1 MASYSG
7 LPGDPNRYQLLV
19 EAIDDYA
26 IYMLD
31 AEGHVAS
38 WNPGAQRFKGYSQAE
53 ILGHHF
59 SRFYTPED
67 LATDLPSRALRQAA
81 ETGRFEQEG
90 WRVRQNGERFWAHVV
105 IDPIRNPEGVVIG
118 FAKITR
124 DLSERKAAEAALRRS
139 EEQFRLL
146 VQGVTDYAI
155 YMLSPTGEV
164 SNWNSGAKRIKGY
177 EPDEI
182 VGKHFSLF
190 YTPEDREADLPSV
203 ALRTAAQEGRFE
215 REGWRLRKDGSRFW
229 AHVIIDPIRDD
240 NDEILGFAK
249 ITRDVTERMEG
260 QRALQ
265 QAREALFQSQKLE
278 AIGQLTGGIAH
289 DFNNLLMAVLGSLE
303 LVRKRLPYD
312 PRISPLVENAIQ
324 GAQRGATLTQ
334 RMLAFARKQD
344 LKLEA
349 VDLAHLVR
357 GMLEFLRRTIGGKV
371 EIINHLP
378 AALPRVRTDPT
389 QLESAL
395 LNLVVNARDAMPDG
409 GAVTLEAEVVELLD
423 HARLSP
429 GSYLLLRVKDEGE
442 GMDEQTLA
450 RAAEPFFTTKGV
462 GKGTGLGLPMVHGL
476 MAQSGGE
483 MAISSTQGRGTAV
496 ALWFPLA
503 DSDLV
508 EAPSERDAGTRS
520 KAEPGKAVL
529 VVDDDDLVLVNTT
542 ALLEDLGYH
551 VLAAS
556 SGPEALEVLE
566 RHPAVEIVLTDLVM
580 PLMNGVALREE
591 IHRRHPALP
600 VVITSGYP
608 DLEVQ
613 GEKLTGYLPKP
624 FTQDA
629 VAARLSEALK
639 DSGRTLAVK
648 LGLAPSGDPG

>member
-1 MASYSG
+1 MADHGG
-7 LPGDPNRYQLLV
+7 LPSDPDRYQLLV

-38 WNPGAQRFKGYSQAE
+38 WNPGAQRFKGYARSE
-53 ILGHHF
+53 IIGQHF

-105 IDPIRNPEGVVIG
+105 IDPIRDPSGRVIG

-124 DLSERKAAEAALRRS
+124 DLSERKAAEEALRRS

-164 SNWNSGAKRIKGY
+164 SSWNSGAKRIKGY
-177 EPDEI
+177 EPGEI
-182 VGKHFSLF
+182 VGQHFSVF
-190 YTPEDREADLPSV
+190 YTPEDRAADLPST
-203 ALRTAAQEGRFE
+203 ALRTAAEEGRFE

-229 AHVIIDPIRDD
+229 AHVIIDRILDD
-240 NDEILGFAK
+240 DGDVIGFAK

-278 AIGQLTGGIAH
+278 AIGQLTGGVAH

-312 PRISPLVENAIQ
+312 PAVSPLVDNAIQ
-324 GAQRGATLTQ
+324 GAQRGASLTQ

-349 VDLAHLVR
+349 VDLAYLVR
-357 GMLEFLRRTIGGKV
+357 GLLEFLRRTIGGRV
-371 EIINHLP
+371 EIINRLP
-378 AALPRVRTDPT
+378 ATLPRVLTDPT

-395 LNLVVNARDAMPDG
+395 LNLVVNARDAMPAG
-409 GAVTLEAEVVELLD
+409 GAVTLEADVVELQD
-423 HARLSP
+423 HARLLP
-429 GSYLLLRVKDEGE
+429 GSYVRLRVVDEGE

-483 MAISSTQGRGTAV
+483 MSISSALGRGATV
-496 ALWFPLA
+496 TLWFPMA
-503 DSDLV
+503 DKDLR
-508 EAPSERDAGTRS
+508 EASL
-520 KAEPGKAVL
+520 EPEARVLPRVARRETVL

-542 ALLEDLGYH
+542 ALLEDLGYE
-551 VLAAS
+551 VVAAS
-556 SGPEALEVLE
+556 SGAEALALLDRTPE
-566 RHPAVEIVLTDLVM
+566 VEIVLTDLVM
-580 PLMNGVALREE
+580 PQMNGAALRDE
-591 IHRRHPALP
+591 IHDRRPDLP

-608 DLEVQ
+608 DLETQ
-613 GEKLTGYLPKP
+613 GESLTGYLPKP
-624 FTQDA
+624 FTQEQVA
-629 VAARLSEALK
+629 VRLSK
-639 DSGRTLAVK
+639 
-648 LGLAPSGDPG
+648 GLADPAAVRARSPAQATPPA